1 MGTEKRTVSLGLN
14 RIPKEGV
21 GWKGR
26 SFRLE
31 GDVDVVYYPVTN
43 IRERAI
49 FVSFVTGL
57 GSDDRPPLLLLL
69 LCLPEKKKR
78 WLPFDPRLHKGLLWR
93 TCTFNPIHAIEAY
106 SIHTLREIGRMNKKI
121 NTLSLWPTNNKEE
134 MKFCISTLLFFHSI
148 ASSFIETKNRDDN
161 KANARE
167 KKGKKFCKKR
177 IIMKTQEHQL
187 NHGNDYMYY
196 I

>member
-1 MGTEKRTVSLGLN
+1 MSLGLN

-69 LCLPEKKKR
+69 LCLPEKKNVGCPLIRDYIKACSDV
-78 WLPFDPRLHKGLLWR
+78 LVHSTPFMQ
-93 TCTFNPIHAIEAY
+93 
-106 SIHTLREIGRMNKKI
+106 LRHIQYTRY
-121 NTLSLWPTNNKEE
+121 
-134 MKFCISTLLFFHSI
+134 
-148 ASSFIETKNRDDN
+148 
-161 KANARE
+161 
-167 KKGKKFCKKR
+167 GKSD
-177 IIMKTQEHQL
+177 
-187 NHGNDYMYY
+187 G
-196 I
+196 